1 MKNNRETLLPK
12 EENETCLHPHSYQEE
27 QKSKVR
33 RQVEEPVGSGFA
45 DTKGKAIYLFNCD
58 NLCNLSEVE
67 SLLKAVEN
75 RIPFKISEIVK
86 HPFRGG
92 QITDEVEKTIPSLKD
107 VDYAVFVVHA
117 HESSLSFNEDSGYGK
132 IYRALKKQ
140 TSSGKLATSDYI
152 IRNVVLFLGTLFKE
166 SFLLDLRS
174 NFPLYHPT
182 GM

>member
-1 MKNNRETLLPK
+1 MHFWQFVMKDDRETLVPN
-12 EENETCLHPHSYQEE
+12 EENETCLHPYSYQEE

-33 RQVEEPVGSGFA
+33 RHVEEPVGSGLA
-45 DTKGKAIYLFNCD
+45 DTKGKTIYLFNCD
-58 NLCNLSEVE
+58 TLCNLSEVE

-75 RIPFKISEIVK
+75 KIPFKISKIVK

-92 QITDEVEKTIPSLKD
+92 QITEEAEKTIPSLKD

-140 TSSGKLATSDYI
+140 SGSGKLVTLDHV
-152 IRNVVLFLGTLFKE
+152 IRSVVLFLAN
-166 SFLLDLRS
+166 SV
-174 NFPLYHPT
+174 
-182 GM
+182 